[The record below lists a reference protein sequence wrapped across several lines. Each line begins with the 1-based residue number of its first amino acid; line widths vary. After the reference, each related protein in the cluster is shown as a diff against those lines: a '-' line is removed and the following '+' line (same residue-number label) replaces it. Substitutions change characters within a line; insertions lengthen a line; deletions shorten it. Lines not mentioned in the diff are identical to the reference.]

1 MTATTDPV
9 ARNEWVAC
17 GWLGQIAPGG
27 SHDTMILGQPI
38 RVSRDGGDS
47 YRVTEIG

>member
-1 MTATTDPV
+1 MTATKDPV

-17 GWLGQIAPGG
+17 GWLGQIEPGA

-38 RVSRDGGDS
+38 RVYRDES
-47 YRVTEIG
+47 SAYRQYF